1 MRNDKVP
8 SSVETLV
15 WIDGEGYSY
24 AQLRQAVLY
33 TRIRIPLVGEVQN
46 PDRTVYEVDAPP
58 PVPNVGQDFRYIGT
72 PGIPSEV
79 RAKLGNI
86 DLPRGEAGDDYASLQ
101 ERVAIIEQS
110 YLMRIEAIEADA
122 KSEREYVRRTFRS
135 LEEWLTKLHGR
146 LTKIR
151 IGVGG
156 LLFLYPGD
164 WND

>member
-24 AQLRQAVLY
+24 AQLQQA
-33 TRIRIPLVGEVQN
+33 IRYARRRVQSVITPN

-58 PVPNVGQDFRYIGT
+58 PVPNVGQDFKYIGT

-86 DLPRGEAGDDYASLQ
+86 DLPRGEAGDDYTDLE

-110 YLMRIEAIEADA
+110 YLMRIEAIEIDA
-122 KSEREYVRRTFRS
+122 KLEREYVRRTFRS

-146 LTKIR
+146 LIKIR

-156 LLFLYPGD
+156 LLFVSRRLE
-164 WND
+164 